1 MRPADKHNRKQKA
14 TEKKIAQEQMIKEAN
29 ARHDVQHGT
38 TPEIINYYTQ
48 YIQGTGLRQ
57 SK

>member
-1 MRPADKHNRKQKA
+1 MRLADKHKRKQKA
-14 TEKKIAQEQMIKEAN
+14 AEKKIAQEQMIKEAN

-38 TPEIINYYTQ
+38 NPEIINYYTQ